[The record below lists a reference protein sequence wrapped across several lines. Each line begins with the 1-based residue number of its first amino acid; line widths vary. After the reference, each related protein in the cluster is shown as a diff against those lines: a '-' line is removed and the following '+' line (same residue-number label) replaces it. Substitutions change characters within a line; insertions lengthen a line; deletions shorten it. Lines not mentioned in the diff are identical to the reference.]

1 MWKLFGQI
9 NKNKS
14 GLLSMEDFFEGMS
27 FIRNTDVREKLDL
40 FLNALDQDG
49 KGILSYDEVKRIC
62 KDSIKRCLNDNES
75 TTQQMNQIENEND
88 NEALEELSSFF
99 AKYIF
104 AILKVDINE
113 KLNLV
118 DVKNAIIDGSVETQ
132 YLEMFC
138 GANKIN

>member
-1 MWKLFGQI
+1 
-9 NKNKS
+9 
-14 GLLSMEDFFEGMS
+14 
-27 FIRNTDVREKLDL
+27 
-40 FLNALDQDG
+40 
-49 KGILSYDEVKRIC
+49 
-62 KDSIKRCLNDNES
+62 
-75 TTQQMNQIENEND
+75 MNQTENEND
-88 NEALEELSSFF
+88 YEALEELSSFF